1 MTMLKDNYVPGYT
14 GFVDSNI
21 LRLVDCKCDLY
32 SSKNFEQLAI

>member
-1 MTMLKDNYVPGYT
+1 MTTLKDNAVLGYT
-14 GFVDSNI
+14 GFVGSNI

>member
-1 MTMLKDNYVPGYT
+1 MITLKDKAVLDYT
-14 GFVDSNI
+14 GFVGSNI